1 MKISF
6 QIWIFVFS
14 THIKIE
20 QPAVVSEPV
29 FQHQQNI
36 EPIKPKVAEKVQFKL
51 DEPVAKEPQ
60 ISTLPNLADP
70 PVLQNSGNKQ
80 AAEEIKQLRARL
92 ADALKQIEIL
102 SRFPNQLFFNSIH
115 HLGLFWKKFF
125 YFVSVLHQNLSQK
138 SSNQW
143 LFFSPLLLLLVSW

>member
-1 MKISF
+1 M
-6 QIWIFVFS
+6 
-14 THIKIE
+14 
-20 QPAVVSEPV
+20 
-29 FQHQQNI
+29 
-36 EPIKPKVAEKVQFKL
+36 KPKVAEKVQFKL

-70 PVLQNSGNKQ
+70 PVLQNSENKQ

-115 HLGLFWKKFF
+115 RVFF
-125 YFVSVLHQNLSQK
+125 
-138 SSNQW
+138 
-143 LFFSPLLLLLVSW
+143 